1 MIKSDILP
9 LFHVGNGLYQSAK
22 ISLDAIIKICE
33 SCNSPYFQ
41 IKMMKNNYKEEGD
54 KKPEYVFCIVSKKP
68 RGNEK

>member
-9 LFHVGNGLYQSAK
+9 LFHVGNGLYQSTK

-41 IKMMKNNYKEEGD
+41 IKMMKNNYKEIEE
-54 KKPEYVFCIVSKKP
+54 KKP
-68 RGNEK
+68 